1 MILIEVSPNEKV
13 LIDTELNNNYLKA
26 DFLNKKNFNGQTEI
40 LEVLIQL
47 STFSIPIIAG
57 IIIKQ
62 IKARKHIEVKYKGLK
77 IKGLSETNTVK
88 ILEKLIEKE
97 NDN

>member
-1 MILIEVSPNEKV
+1 MILIEVSPEEKT
-13 LIDTELNNNYLKA
+13 LIETELNNSSLKA
-26 DFLNKKNFNGQTEI
+26 DFLNKKKFNGQTEI

-62 IKARKHIEVKYKGLK
+62 ITAKKHIDVKYKGLK
-77 IKGLSETNTVK
+77 IKGPSEKNTVK
-88 ILEKLIEKE
+88 ILEKIIEKE